1 MKFAYRK
8 MVLKQIILLLFFLVF
23 IQGCQANYGL
33 TDKHSS
39 DGAPPR
45 VEFGATCNLNYSSE
59 SRVRTCL
66 IGGQD
71 LLGATCS
78 CNTQNGLQYGVVV
91 R

>member
-1 MKFAYRK
+1 
-8 MVLKQIILLLFFLVF
+8 LKHIILFLLFLVF
-23 IQGCQANYGL
+23 IQGCQANHDL
-33 TDKHSS
+33 TDKYRK

-59 SRVRTCL
+59 SRVRTCP

-78 CNTQNGLQYGVVV
+78 CNTENGIQYGVVG